1 MNFDFDKIAVEQVDI
16 IEETERTLALL
27 RKHASEVKSAESM
40 KQYDD
45 GVRHALIALG
55 SVINLEDGE
64 DKRLIYHKNGF
75 SSPYMRRFVSLEMAL
90 KEIYGGD

>member
-1 MNFDFDKIAVEQVDI
+1 MNFDFEKIAVEQVDI
-16 IEETERTLALL
+16 IAETERTIEIL
-27 RKHASEVKSAESM
+27 RKHASEVKNAESM

-64 DKRLIYHKNGF
+64 NKRLIYQKNGF

-90 KEIYGGD
+90 KEIYGGG

>member
-45 GVRHALIALG
+45 GVRHALMALS
-55 SVINLEDGE
+55 SVIDMDDGK
-64 DKRLIYHKNGF
+64 DKRLIYQKNGF
-75 SSPYMRRFVSLEMAL
+75 SSPNTRHFVSLEMAL

>member
-1 MNFDFDKIAVEQVDI
+1 MNLDFDKITIEQVDI
-16 IEETERTLALL
+16 ISETERTIEIL

-55 SVINLEDGE
+55 SVINLDDGK
-64 DKRLIYHKNGF
+64 DKRLIYQKNGF
-75 SSPYMRRFVSLEMAL
+75 SSPDMRHFVSLEMAL

>member
-1 MNFDFDKIAVEQVDI
+1 MNLDFEKITVEQVDI
-16 IEETERTLALL
+16 IAETERTIEIL

-40 KQYDD
+40 EQYDE
-45 GVRHALIALG
+45 GVRHSLMALG

-64 DKRLIYHKNGF
+64 DKRLIYQKNGF
-75 SSPYMRRFVSLEMAL
+75 SSPNMRRFISLEMAL

>member
-1 MNFDFDKIAVEQVDI
+1 MNLDFEKITVEQVDI
-16 IEETERTLALL
+16 IAETERTIEIL

-40 KQYDD
+40 EQYDEW
-45 GVRHALIALG
+45 VRHSLMALG

-64 DKRLIYHKNGF
+64 DKRLIYQKNGF
-75 SSPYMRRFVSLEMAL
+75 SSPNMRRFISLEMAL

>member
-1 MNFDFDKIAVEQVDI
+1 MNLDFEKIAVEQVDI
-16 IEETERTLALL
+16 IAETERTIEIL

-55 SVINLEDGE
+55 SVINLDDGK
-64 DKRLIYHKNGF
+64 DKRLIYQKNGF
-75 SSPYMRRFVSLEMAL
+75 SSLDMRHFVSLEIAL

>member
-1 MNFDFDKIAVEQVDI
+1 MNLDFDKIAIEQVDI
-16 IEETERTLALL
+16 IAETERTIEIL
-27 RKHASEVKSAESM
+27 RKHASEVKSTESM
-40 KQYDD
+40 EQYDE

-64 DKRLIYHKNGF
+64 DKRLIYQKNGF
-75 SSPYMRRFVSLEMAL
+75 SSPNMRRFVSLEMAL

>member
-1 MNFDFDKIAVEQVDI
+1 MNLDFEKITVEQVDI
-16 IEETERTLALL
+16 IAETERTIEIL

-40 KQYDD
+40 EQYDE
-45 GVRHALIALG
+45 GVRHSLMALG

-64 DKRLIYHKNGF
+64 DKRLIYQKNGF
-75 SSPYMRRFVSLEMAL
+75 SSPNMRRFISSEMAL